1 MALFLFFSNLVVSF
15 QRQLRNCKVEQP
27 KVYIA
32 NPGINIGIKS
42 PVGIDRNE
50 VRVCVCRQMLL
61 YSQEE
66 NGDCVSS
73 EEDLFI
79 L

>member
-1 MALFLFFSNLVVSF
+1 MKGGSTASQSQNKISNG
-15 QRQLRNCKVEQP
+15 QKTMI
-27 KVYIA
+27 KVYFSLPLA
-32 NPGINIGIKS
+32 TMQRLNIRK
-42 PVGIDRNE
+42 VC
-50 VRVCVCRQMLL
+50 VCVCRQMLL

-66 NGDCVSS
+66 NGDCASS